1 MREIINKTRRGRSPD
16 SSLAI
21 NFSNIFESSNNNIV
35 ESLMTARNQIEKID
49 DKLKRKKMLLDMK
62 DSYTNDVN
70 LVDQVGKLLVD
81 SVQSKINVISKIYD
95 NK

>member
-1 MREIINKTRRGRSPD
+1 MREIINKTKRGRSPD

-81 SVQSKINVISKIYD
+81 SVQSKLNVISKIYD

>member
-1 MREIINKTRRGRSPD
+1 MRDIINKTRRSPE

-21 NFSNIFESSNNNIV
+21 NFSNILESNNSNIV

-49 DKLKRKKMLLDMK
+49 DKLKRKKMLLNMK
-62 DSYTNDVN
+62 DSYTNDIN
-70 LVDQVGKLLVD
+70 LVNQVGQLLVD
-81 SVQSKINVISKIYD
+81 SVQSKINVLSKIYD

>member
-1 MREIINKTRRGRSPD
+1 MRDIINKTKKRSPE

-21 NFSNIFESSNNNIV
+21 NFNNILESNNSNIV

-49 DKLKRKKMLLDMK
+49 DKLKRKKMLLNMK
-62 DSYTNDVN
+62 DSYTNDIN
-70 LVDQVGKLLVD
+70 LVDQIGQLLID
-81 SVQSKINVISKIYD
+81 SVQSKINVLSKIYD